1 MNRTVDC
8 IQKHRILFAIL
19 WSLVFSAL
27 YYHGLIIGFRNSVG
41 DIISI
46 ASITLG
52 ILGVFLGLLIG
63 QENNKYFEKTRS
75 YQKNNSNVF
84 EYLIKLIRNNFVINL
99 LFIMLTILIDFVPS
113 GLPILFRCISLF
125 IWAFLLLISFWG
137 VFYVVHTI
145 VNLILYKEPSKDKLG
160 K

>member
-1 MNRTVDC
+1 M
-8 IQKHRILFAIL
+8 IL
-19 WSLVFSAL
+19 SLIFSIF
-27 YYHGLIIGFRNSVG
+27 YSIGWIMGFRNSVG

-63 QENNKYFEKTRS
+63 QENNRCFERIKEHS
-75 YQKNNSNVF
+75 NSINMF
-84 EYLIKLIRNNFVINL
+84 EYLIKLIRNDFVTNL
-99 LFIMLTILIDFVPS
+99 IFIILTILIDFVPS
-113 GLPILFRCISLF
+113 GLPIVFKCVSLF

-145 VNLILYKEPSKDKLG
+145 VNLILYKEPSKEKTE